1 MFGKNFPKVEKG
13 SVIVIPVKT
22 TKPKRERQRNPNTG
36 LVLQKAVTGA
46 IGAVTSVLTL
56 YLLYL
61 TVKNTNK

>member
-1 MFGKNFPKVEKG
+1 MFGKKYPRVEKG
-13 SVIVIPVKT
+13 SVIVIP
-22 TKPKRERQRNPNTG
+22 TKEKKAKSQKEKNPNAG